1 MGRIPYASTVG
12 SIMYAMTCTR
22 PDVAYSL
29 GVVSRYQSDPG
40 ENHWKVVKTILKYL
54 RNTKDQWLIYGESDL
69 RLIGFTDSSFQS
81 DRDDS
86 KSVSGFIFTLNGG
99 AVCWKSSKQH
109 TVADSVC
116 EAEYIAASDAAKE
129 AVWLRKFITELGVA
143 PSLVG
148 PVLLYCDSSGAIAQA
163 KEPKAHQ
170 RTKHILCYYHL
181 IREIVDRGDVDLQ
194 KIDGKENL
202 ADPFTK
208 AIAVKEFNDYK
219 SKMGIRYCTDRL

>member
-1 MGRIPYASTVG
+1 M
-12 SIMYAMTCTR
+12 
-22 PDVAYSL
+22 
-29 GVVSRYQSDPG
+29 
-40 ENHWKVVKTILKYL
+40 
-54 RNTKDQWLIYGESDL
+54 
-69 RLIGFTDSSFQS
+69 RLIGFTDSNFQS
-81 DRDDS
+81 DHDDS

-99 AVCWKSSKQH
+99 AICWKSSKQH

-116 EAEYIAASDAAKE
+116 EVEYVAASDAAKE

-170 RTKHILCYYHL
+170 RTKHILRRYHL

-208 AIAVKEFNDYK
+208 AIAVKEFDNYK
-219 SKMGIRYCTDRL
+219 SMMDIRYCTDWL